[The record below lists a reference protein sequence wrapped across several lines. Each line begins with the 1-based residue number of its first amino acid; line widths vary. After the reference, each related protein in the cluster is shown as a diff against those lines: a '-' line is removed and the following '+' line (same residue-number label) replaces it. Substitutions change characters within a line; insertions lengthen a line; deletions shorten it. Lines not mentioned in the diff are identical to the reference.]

1 MGLGLSLFSIHD
13 FLHSMKKQLRAAVA
27 ALIALACVH
36 GVAQTIDNGAQPE
49 VFSLKFG
56 EFFKTPVG
64 PSGLELS
71 EKLKALDGRI
81 VSLTGYMVLQELPS
95 HGKFL
100 MTPRPVQMSEHSDGD
115 ADDLPPA
122 TVTVVLDAEQ
132 QAWTVPHV
140 RGWVSVTG
148 KLSVGRQEAV
158 DGRVTWVR
166 LQLGPESARRMNA
179 FEVATYL
186 HALQHKH

>member
-1 MGLGLSLFSIHD
+1 M
-13 FLHSMKKQLRAAVA
+13 AAFFT
-27 ALIALACVH
+27 LAFVH
-36 GVAQTIDNGAQPE
+36 VNAQTVDIASEPE
-49 VFSLKFG
+49 VVSLKFG

-64 PSGLELS
+64 SKGLEIS
-71 EKLKALDGRI
+71 EKLKGLDGRT
-81 VSLTGYMVLQELPS
+81 VSMTGYMVLQEIPS
-95 HGKFL
+95 LGKFL

-122 TVTVVLDAEQ
+122 TLTVVLDVDQKNWA
-132 QAWTVPHV
+132 VPHV

-148 KLSVGRQEAV
+148 QLSVGRQEAM

-186 HALQHKH
+186 HAQQHRH